1 MTKKKKECEAEKQTK
16 YDQYTRKKQ
25 YTNCESDKISE
36 LRELGVAI
44 IDMLK

>member
-1 MTKKKKECEAEKQTK
+1 MKQKNRLSMTNTPE
-16 YDQYTRKKQ
+16 KKQ

-44 IDMLK
+44 IDMLKEF